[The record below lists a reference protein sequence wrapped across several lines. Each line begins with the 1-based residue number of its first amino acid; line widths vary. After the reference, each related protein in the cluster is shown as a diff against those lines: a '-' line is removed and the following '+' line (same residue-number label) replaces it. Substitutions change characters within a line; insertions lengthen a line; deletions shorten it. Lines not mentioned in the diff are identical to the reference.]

1 MKNIKT
7 FEEFLSEGIL
17 LEKKTFSPANV
28 KKYELNKRSVDAL
41 RTWKFKL
48 DDIEATFKDSEY
60 WGDEPDLLDFISGK
74 REWTSNRFVVSIAG
88 MPVGINISASD
99 NKSSIEFDSHYVSAY
114 IRIKKSEYLQFI
126 EGNEDIILRFIDL
139 LNSLFETYEKDITA
153 FIKGKLGLETL
164 YVIEAGKIAPSTGK
178 TSHGWSIY
186 DSPKAFMGFTKS
198 TTVLWSAGELK
209 VGDKFKLM
217 DDQNHKV
224 LYNEVEI
231 THVINANYQDFVSY
245 SKKRGANIPI
255 GSFQKQPGTFQFTLY
270 SVK

>member
-60 WGDEPDLLDFISGK
+60 FGDEPDLFDFISGK
-74 REWTSNRFVVSIAG
+74 RDAMYGRFEINIAG
-88 MPVGINISASD
+88 IPISL
-99 NKSSIEFDSHYVSAY
+99 KISSIKNQSNIEFDSHYLSMYVN
-114 IRIKKSEYLQFI
+114 IKKSDLTRYV
-126 EGNEDIILRFIDL
+126 EGNPDSILGFIDL
-139 LNSLFETYEKDITA
+139 LNYVFDEYSKDITD
-153 FIKGKLGLETL
+153 FVKSKMGLETL
-164 YVIEAGKIAPSTGK
+164 YVIEAGKIAPASGK

-186 DSPKAFMGFTKS
+186 DQPNNFLGFTKS

-209 VGDKFKLM
+209 VGDKFKLV

-231 THVINANYQDFVSY
+231 TDVIKANYKDFVAY

-270 SVK
+270 SIK